1 MIHPYSHIHIYLQ
14 NIDFNISLL
23 GDFYAMEI
31 AGAVFVFFPN
41 GCMELKIL
49 EIFWSKNYGSMTFTS
64 ID

>member
-31 AGAVFVFFPN
+31 AGAVLFFFPKRLY
-41 GCMELKIL
+41 GIKDFGDYFGVKIMEV
-49 EIFWSKNYGSMTFTS
+49 
-64 ID
+64 